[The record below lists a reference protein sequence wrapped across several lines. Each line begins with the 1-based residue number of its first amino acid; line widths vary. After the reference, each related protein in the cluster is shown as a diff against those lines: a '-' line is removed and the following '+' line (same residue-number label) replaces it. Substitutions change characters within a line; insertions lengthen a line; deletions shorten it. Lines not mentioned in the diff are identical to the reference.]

1 MSRKIYASEFK
12 EEAVRLAEQGS
23 KSTAQVVR
31 DLGVNVELLRRW
43 VREFGTKKNGKDVI
57 TPSEHDELIILRRK
71 LRQIAEEHEILKKPS
86 VSSRRNCRKIPVHQR
101 AGKAIPRKSYV
112 QDIESIWERVLRVVN
127 IW

>member
-23 KSTAQVVR
+23 KSTAQVAR

-43 VREFGTKKNGKDVI
+43 VRKFGTKKNGKDVI

-71 LRQIAEEHEILKKPS
+71 LRQITEEHEILKK
-86 VSSRRNCRKIPVHQR
+86 
-101 AGKAIPRKSYV
+101 AIGIFTKELP
-112 QDIESIWERVLRVVN
+112 
-127 IW
+127 